1 MNFKKFIIL
10 MVALLATG
18 VGSYAQ
24 KKSTVRKSVKKT
36 IVKKQLPTY
45 SGDKRAKILMETNFG
60 NITLELFNET
70 PLHRDNFLKLVR
82 MHYYDSLLF
91 HRVIKDFMI
100 QCGDQNSKNAQPGQ
114 ELGNFTL
121 DYTVPAEFRYPGIFH
136 KRGMLAAAREGDDVN
151 PQRASDACHF
161 YIVWGNIF
169 NDKWLDKVQAR
180 LDSMSNGQV
189 KLTPEI
195 REVYKTVGG
204 TPHLDGMYTIFGHVI
219 DGLEVVDRI
228 QQSATD
234 KNDRP
239 LADVRILRMKE
250 ITL

>member
-1 MNFKKFIIL
+1 
-10 MVALLATG
+10 MVMLLAIVAG
-18 VGSYAQ
+18 GYAQ
-24 KKSTVRKSVKKT
+24 KKSTTRKSAKKT

-45 SGDKRAKILMETNFG
+45 SGDNRAKILMETNFG
-60 NITLELFNET
+60 NVKLELFNET

-82 MHYYDSLLF
+82 MHFYDSLLF

-100 QCGDQNSKNAQPGQ
+100 QCGDQTSKNAQPGQ

-121 DYTVPAEFRYPGIFH
+121 DYTVPAEFHYPEIFH

-151 PQRASDACHF
+151 PERASDACHF

-169 NDKWLDKVQAR
+169 EDKWLDKVQAR
-180 LDSMSNGQV
+180 LDTMSNGQV

-204 TPHLDGMYTIFGHVI
+204 TPHLDGMYTVFGRVI
-219 DGLEVVDRI
+219 EGLDVVDKM
-228 QQSATD
+228 QQQPTD

-239 LADVRILRMKE
+239 LADVRIFKMRVIGE
-250 ITL
+250 E

>member
-1 MNFKKFIIL
+1 MKKYLLLTL
-10 MVALLATG
+10 MLLSIVAIG
-18 VGSYAQ
+18 HAQ
-24 KKSTVRKSVKKT
+24 KKSSTRKSAKKT

-45 SGDKRAKILMETNFG
+45 SGDNRAKILMETNFG
-60 NITLELFNET
+60 NVTLELFNET

-91 HRVIKDFMI
+91 HRVIKNFMI
-100 QCGDQNSKNAQPGQ
+100 QCGDQTSKNAKPGQ

-121 DYTVPAEFRYPGIFH
+121 DYTVPAEFHYPEIFH

-151 PQRASDACHF
+151 PERASDACHF

-169 NDKWLDKVQAR
+169 DDKWLDKVQAR
-180 LDSMSNGQV
+180 LDTMSNGQV
-189 KLTPEI
+189 KLPPEV

-204 TPHLDGMYTIFGHVI
+204 TPHLDGMYTVFGRVTE
-219 DGLEVVDRI
+219 GLDVVDKM
-228 QQSATD
+228 QQQPTD

-239 LADVRILRMKE
+239 LADIRIIRMRE
-250 ITL
+250 L